1 MTMAKSAGQWIGT
14 IVGAAVGF
22 FIPGSYVM
30 LGAAIGGAI
39 GGAIDPPK
47 GPDIVGPRVDDLKVQ
62 TSTYGAIK
70 PRIYGT
76 TMVAGNVFWLEG
88 DQLREVTTT
97 EEQGG
102 KGGGGSEVTT
112 YSYYATFAVGLCK
125 GPVTGI
131 RRMWIGDELVYS
143 AVNQTD
149 SGATWQELAENAI
162 AAMFQGLLG
171 GGKGNEG
178 TTTQSLSWTLYK
190 GTDDQLPDDRMQA
203 DKGVANVSGYPG
215 ECYLVIKDLNLEKWS
230 NTLVRAQV
238 KVEIVVGGEE
248 SAVNTVIQ
256 NISIA
261 NSGDSRF
268 ALLGLKFDSTGA
280 NYLIESWYAPSG
292 NPEQLFW
299 GRMEFPYSDT
309 VTSYDINAVS
319 GGWGYTY
326 RFPNITQSDEQLAL
340 SFQTPTSYQ
349 YTKLWRF
356 FEPTGLAS
364 SWFDYTAG
372 YDTFATRACIDRG
385 QIFVCSHNTVGKV
398 IEVFRDGGYGPETAG
413 SSYDI
418 ICLGASENF
427 VWGLLNTTATTTQT
441 VYKFNRADLTLADTY
456 SQDTGGGSPIWLD
469 VIDDTTIYVSST
481 NASGARVT
489 RWDDGAI
496 VNTFLQLQHPTSS
509 TLGLNG
515 FKVFGEDPFSAYG
528 LYPGSPSVPYD
539 IGVVSPTL
547 DDTPAKLRD
556 IITAECGLVGI
567 TPSDLTLT
575 TLTNHDVRGFKLAA
589 VAAARSGFDPLQAA
603 FPFDA
608 YQSGYKIKFVSRGGA
623 SIGTIP
629 EIDLGASA
637 DGKEKTLLPSTRE
650 MDSQLPCRVSVVF
663 PNADREYDT
672 DEQYAERLNVH
683 SVSERRVE
691 LAIVMTPTEAARGAD
706 ILLAKDWLERTALGP
721 FALPPTWLHLEP
733 SDIVTISHRGASY
746 EARITRI
753 EYHADH
759 SLECSAV
766 LSSAATYTSTA
777 IGAEPLV
784 MPPVL
789 IALAGLT
796 NLYLLDIPRI
806 HSDQDVSGM
815 AFAMFGGASGWPGAA
830 IMRSD
835 DSGNSYQAVGAMK
848 TLARVFQAGS
858 ALSSQNGYS
867 IDYSSVLTVT
877 PINTAAALYSVT
889 ENQLYSESNL
899 AAYGADGRWEIVS
912 FGTVTDNTGTY
923 TLRNFLRGLY
933 GSEWASGLH
942 QASDLFIMLDTATVG
957 FFGLP
962 INALGSPRLYRAVTQ
977 GAALDSVPDI
987 TDTYEANNLQ
997 PPAPVD
1003 LTGNIDLASHDWT
1016 LYVSR
1021 RSRWPVEIF
1030 SGQDVPHSE
1039 SPIEFDFDIYSSGSY
1054 ASIMRTITSA
1064 TESATYTSAE
1074 QIADFGSEQTT
1085 IYVDVFQ
1092 KSAVAGRGQVYRGSI
1107 YRDINNDPFA
1117 AQVILYLMMENT
1129 ALSDGK
1135 GNTVTLNGNV
1145 ARSTTSPA
1153 IGSYSAIF
1161 DGSGDYLAV
1170 TCGSPF
1176 NLGTNDFTIE
1186 GYANV
1191 TNYSTVRNIMSKY
1204 VSWATNVDFVVEVQT
1219 TGKLRFVAGDTAPIN
1234 IQSNSAVPTGTN
1246 FHWAACRSAGTTR
1259 LFINGTLQTAN
1270 HVGTV
1275 TIPNDRTTLRI
1286 GANSESTPGEYY
1298 LGTQD
1303 AIRIT
1308 TAARYTASF
1317 TPPVSMP
1324 EP

>member
-1 MTMAKSAGQWIGT
+1 MAKSTGQWIGT
-14 IVGAAVGF
+14 IFGAVVGF

-47 GPDIVGPRVDDLKVQ
+47 GPNIVGPRVDDLKVQ

-70 PRIYGT
+70 PRLYGT
-76 TMVAGNVFWLEG
+76 KMISGNIFWLEG
-88 DQLREVTTT
+88 DQIREVTTT

-102 KGGGGSEVTT
+102 KGGGGQEVTT

-143 AVNQTD
+143 SVNQTD
-149 SGATWQELAENAI
+149 SGATSDELAESAI
-162 AAMFQGLLG
+162 AVMFQGLSSEQ
-171 GGKGNEG
+171 KNNEG
-178 TTTQSLSWTLYK
+178 TTSQSLSWTLYT
-190 GTDDQLPDDRMQA
+190 GTDDQLPDPRMQA
-203 DKGVANVSGYPG
+203 DKGIANVSGYPG
-215 ECYLVIKDLNLEKWS
+215 ECYLVVKDLNLEKWS
-230 NTLVRAQV
+230 NTLLRAQV
-238 KVEIVVGGEE
+238 KVEIVAAGEIE
-248 SAVNTVIQ
+248 SVNTVIDD
-256 NISIA
+256 ISVA
-261 NSGDSRF
+261 DSGNSRF
-268 ALLGLKFDSTGA
+268 ALLGLKFDSIGA
-280 NYLIESWYAPSG
+280 NYLIQSWYAPNG

-309 VTSYDINAVS
+309 VSSYDINVVP

-326 RFPNITQSDEQLAL
+326 RFPSITQSDEQLAI
-340 SFQTPTSYQ
+340 SFQTSSSFTYE
-349 YTKLWRF
+349 KLWRF

-364 SWFDYTAG
+364 SWFDYIAG
-372 YDTFATRACIDRG
+372 YDTFSTRACIDRG

-456 SQDTGGGSPIWLD
+456 SQTTGGGSPIWMD

-489 RWDDGAI
+489 RWDDGVI
-496 VNTFLQLQHPTSS
+496 VNTFLQLQHPTST

-528 LYPGSPSVPYD
+528 LYPGSSSVPYD
-539 IGVVSPTL
+539 ISVASPTL

-556 IITAECGLVGI
+556 IITAESGLVGV
-567 TPSDLTLT
+567 TPSDLALT
-575 TLTNHDVRGFKLAA
+575 TLTNHDVRGFTISA
-589 VAAARSGFDPLQAA
+589 VAAVRSGFDPLQAA

-608 YQSGYKIKFVSRGGA
+608 YQAGYKVKFVSRGGA
-623 SIGTIP
+623 SLGTIP
-629 EIDLGASA
+629 EIDLGTSA
-637 DGKEKTLLPSTRE
+637 DGKEQNLLPVARE

-663 PNADREYDT
+663 PNAAREYDT

-691 LAIVMTPTEAARGAD
+691 LAIVLTPTEAARVAD
-706 ILLAKDWLERTALGP
+706 ILLAKDWLERTTLGP
-721 FALPPTWLHLEP
+721 FTLPPTWLHLEP
-733 SDIVTISHRGASY
+733 SDIVTITHRGATY

-753 EYHADH
+753 EYRADH

-766 LSSAATYTSTA
+766 PSSAATYTSTA

-784 MPPVL
+784 TPPVL

-806 HSDQDVSGM
+806 NSFQDASGM

-830 IMRSD
+830 LLRSD
-835 DSGNSYQAVGAMK
+835 DAGNSYQAVGAMK

-858 ALSSQNGYS
+858 ALSSHDGYS
-867 IDYSSVLTVT
+867 IDYASVLTVT
-877 PINTAAALYSVT
+877 PINNNASLYSIT
-889 ENQLYSESNL
+889 EDQFYAETNL
-899 AAYGADGRWEIVS
+899 AAYGIDGRWEIVAFS
-912 FGTVTDNTGTY
+912 AVTDNTGTY
-923 TLRNFLRGLY
+923 TLSNFMRGLY
-933 GSEWASGLH
+933 GSVWASGLH
-942 QASDLFIMLDTATVG
+942 QAGDLFIMLDTTTVG

-977 GAALDSVPDI
+977 GATLDSTPDI
-987 TDTYEANNLQ
+987 TDTYESNNLK

-1003 LTGNIDLASHDWT
+1003 LIGNVDLSSHDWT
-1016 LYVSR
+1016 ISVSR
-1021 RSRWPVEIF
+1021 RTRWPVELF

-1039 SPIEFDFDIYSSGSY
+1039 SPLAFDFDIYSSGAY
-1054 ASIMRTITSA
+1054 TSIKRTISSDA
-1064 TESATYTSAE
+1064 ESATYTSAQ
-1074 QIADFGSEQTT
+1074 QIADFGAEQTT
-1085 IYVDVFQ
+1085 LYVDSFQ
-1092 KSAVAGRGQVYRGSI
+1092 KSAVVGRGHVYRASI
-1107 YRDINNDPFA
+1107 YRDVNTDPFA
-1117 AQVILYLMMENT
+1117 AQIVLYMMMENT
-1129 ALSDGK
+1129 SLSDGK
-1135 GNTVTLNGNV
+1135 GNAVTLNGNV
-1145 ARSTTSPA
+1145 ARSATSPA

-1161 DGSGDYLAV
+1161 DGSGDYIAV
-1170 TCGSPF
+1170 TCGSSL
-1176 NLGTNDFTIE
+1176 NLGTGNFTIE

-1191 TNYSTVRNIMSKY
+1191 TNYSTVRNILSKY

-1246 FHWAACRSAGTTR
+1246 FHWAVCRNSGTTR
-1259 LFINGTLQTAN
+1259 LFINGTLQIAN

-1286 GANSESTPGEYY
+1286 GANSEATPGEYY

-1317 TPPVSMP
+1317 TPPTSMP